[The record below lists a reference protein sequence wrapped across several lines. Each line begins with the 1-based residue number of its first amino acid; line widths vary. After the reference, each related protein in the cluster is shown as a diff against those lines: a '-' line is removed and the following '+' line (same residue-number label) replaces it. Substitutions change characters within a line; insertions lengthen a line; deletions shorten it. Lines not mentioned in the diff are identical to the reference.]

1 MRCPIRLV
9 QPAPISTCS
18 VTMSKRY
25 PLHCRRSPTSCSA
38 HQGRSGLKF
47 EPSCYLGT
55 MTTLTL
61 PESARADCQVGEN
74 GIPEEV
80 MAPFDIGDAQVAC

>member
-1 MRCPIRLV
+1 
-9 QPAPISTCS
+9 
-18 VTMSKRY
+18 
-25 PLHCRRSPTSCSA
+25 
-38 HQGRSGLKF
+38 
-47 EPSCYLGT
+47 